1 MITRSF
7 CLAFCPADLGADA
20 IKTGMLPNA
29 EAVELV
35 AQCVA
40 AHRNRTA
47 SSSSISNG
55 PSATASPSASQ
66 TANHH
71 QPLPLV
77 VDPVL
82 VSTSGHSLAEGGV
95 ARALVDVLL
104 PLATLATPNLPEAEA
119 LLGTGRPVQAV
130 CCLVVGLQLRAK
142 CLSARLA
149 FTADNTQACV

>member
-1 MITRSF
+1 MTVTDMHIMITQYL
-7 CLAFCPADLGADA
+7 CVAFCPADLGADA

-35 AQCVA
+35 AKCVA
-40 AHRNRTA
+40 AHRNRSAT
-47 SSSSISNG
+47 SNTNG
-55 PSATASPSASQ
+55 PATTSP
-66 TANHH
+66 TANRH

-119 LLGTGRPVQAV
+119 LLGELSSAWF
-130 CCLVVGLQLRAK
+130 LRAY
-142 CLSARLA
+142 ARVLRGI
-149 FTADNTQACV
+149 CV